1 MSARWAGNLAS
12 GRVYSLKI
20 KGRWYYLGDR
30 TDPLD
35 SVYALA
41 HDLADGSGLIARGHQ
56 HALHARRK
64 QSGACWTELS
74 AHARCPLRTL
84 ARHCGVR
91 VKKGSVTDV
100 RFSDTPGG
108 DSSPIWFARGSR
120 FTLLSNLRAV
130 CLPSSANVFRP

>member
-1 MSARWAGNLAS
+1 M
-12 GRVYSLKI
+12 GR
-20 KGRWYYLGDR
+20 RYYLGDR
-30 TDPLD
+30 TDALD

-41 HDLADGSGLIARGHQ
+41 HDLAGGSGLIARGHQ

-64 QSGACWTELS
+64 QSGAWWTELS

-84 ARHCGVR
+84 ARHFGVR
-91 VKKGSVTDV
+91 VKQGRVTDV
-100 RFSDTPGG
+100 RFSDACFSDTPGG

-120 FTLLSNLRAV
+120 FTLLSKLRAV